1 MCLGGKWWW
10 LVEVYVN
17 NDLEEKLETLR
28 EWMESREEGVRVLI
42 RGDFNARTG
51 EVGGGIKNKE
61 GE

>member
-28 EWMESREEGVRVLI
+28 EWMESREEWVRVLI
-42 RGDFNARTG
+42 
-51 EVGGGIKNKE
+51 GGILTQGQE
-61 GE
+61 R